1 MTFRLAL
8 QLALQFLLC
17 RNLDDLIVD
26 DAVCK
31 GNIGHETEQIGGDAV
46 AIDWNRQI
54 GLYHCWH
61 VDNVH
66 INQ

>member
-1 MTFRLAL
+1 MTLRLAL
-8 QLALQFLLC
+8 QLALQLLLGW
-17 RNLDDLIVD
+17 NLDDLIVD

-31 GNIGHETEQIGGDAV
+31 RNIGHEAEQIGGDAV

-54 GLYHCWH
+54 GLYHCRH

-66 INQ
+66 IN